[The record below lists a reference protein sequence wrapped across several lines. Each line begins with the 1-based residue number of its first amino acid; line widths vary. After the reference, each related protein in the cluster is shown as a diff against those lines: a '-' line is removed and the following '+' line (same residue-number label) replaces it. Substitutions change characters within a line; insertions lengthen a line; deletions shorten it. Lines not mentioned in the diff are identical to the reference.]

1 MNPLVKKIIRIVALC
16 LLLSLLLSFAAFAA
30 MESSAYI
37 SYTSAVITK
46 SGNTI
51 NVVFEI
57 YGRNIMDKI
66 GVTTIYLYEK
76 TGNTWYLVKTFD
88 YTDPLYAADM
98 MAYNTGI
105 KYDSVSYSGNGSK
118 DYYAN
123 VNFYAERNGGYDTYS
138 QDTP

>member
-1 MNPLVKKIIRIVALC
+1 MAKRTIRFIALC
-16 LLLSLLLSFAAFAA
+16 LLLSLILSFAALAA
-30 MESSAYI
+30 IESSAYI
-37 SYTSAVITK
+37 AYTAAVITK

-57 YGRNIMDKI
+57 DGRNIMDKI
-66 GVTTIYLYEK
+66 GVTTIYIYEK

-88 YTDPLYAADM
+88 YTNPLYAADM

-138 QDTP
+138 QNTP

>member
-1 MNPLVKKIIRIVALC
+1 MARRTVRIISIVL
-16 LLLSLLLSFAAFAA
+16 LISVLLSTAAFAA
-30 MESSAYI
+30 MNSSAYI
-37 SYTSAVITK
+37 AYTSAVVSK

-51 NVVFEI
+51 NEVFGI
-57 YGRNIMDKI
+57 NGKNIMDKI

-76 TGNTWYLVKTFD
+76 NGNRWSLVKTFD

-98 MAYNTGI
+98 MTTNSSI
-105 KYDSVSYSGNGSK
+105 KYDSVSYSGDGSK

-138 QDTP
+138 QNTP

>member
-1 MNPLVKKIIRIVALC
+1 M
-16 LLLSLLLSFAAFAA
+16 
-30 MESSAYI
+30 
-37 SYTSAVITK
+37 ITK

-57 YGRNIMDKI
+57 NGRNIMDKI

-88 YTDPLYAADM
+88 YTNPLYAADM
-98 MAYNTGI
+98 MGYNTST

-118 DYYAN
+118 DYYAT
-123 VNFYAERNGGYDTYS
+123 VYFYAERNGGSDTYV